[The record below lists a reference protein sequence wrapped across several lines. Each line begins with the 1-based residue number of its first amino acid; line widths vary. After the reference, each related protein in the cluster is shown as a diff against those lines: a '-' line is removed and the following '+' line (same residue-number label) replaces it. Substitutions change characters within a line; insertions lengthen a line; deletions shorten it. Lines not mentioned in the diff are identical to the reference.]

1 MDVIFNIFVVLGAI
15 VALILLFIFLIF
27 FSEITGIRFNWSRK
41 SYVVSYRPD
50 KFTALNAE
58 QWVYLLMIESKGI
71 FGKRRREVIVNI
83 PFNDSVRAYHEYWDQ
98 LIALKKPVKI

>member
-1 MDVIFNIFVVLGAI
+1 MDVIILILAILGAI
-15 VALILLFIFLIF
+15 VALALLFIFLVF

-58 QWVYLLMIESKGI
+58 QWTYFLTVESKGV

-83 PFNDSVRAYHEYWDQ
+83 PFNDSVRAYHEHWDQ
-98 LIALKKPVKI
+98 LIASKKPVRL